1 MENKQIIKDAKRV
14 LDGICNAIDEDPNL
28 DVTYGLGMING
39 VELILNIIDY
49 KIVPTK
55 VSPYYVYDNKYNI
68 IHK

>member
-28 DVTYGLGMING
+28 DVIFGLGMIKG

-55 VSPYYVYDNKYNI
+55 VSPYYVYDNKYHI